1 MGRDQDGGKSRN
13 GQTSEGMIDQLEGKL
28 EQIEIRLSHSQ
39 AQQENLQ
46 QDCLEIQD
54 KLNQN
59 KEKYKRAALLFA
71 DFLDDLLHQRSN
83 ILHEDIKMD
92 HLKNIPFED
101 LTKESKIEMML
112 ALLKQMQPYFSVNNL
127 AVVGQYHNQSTSYQ
141 QSILESVKFAR
152 EVQHQH
158 QESKMTSREE
168 QIEPEQDENKGTLNN
183 MLDNIKVQAT

>member
-1 MGRDQDGGKSRN
+1 M
-13 GQTSEGMIDQLEGKL
+13 
-28 EQIEIRLSHSQ
+28 
-39 AQQENLQ
+39 Q

-101 LTKESKIEMML
+101 LTKDAKIEMML
-112 ALLKQMQPYFSVNNL
+112 ALLK
-127 AVVGQYHNQSTSYQ
+127 
-141 QSILESVKFAR
+141 
-152 EVQHQH
+152 
-158 QESKMTSREE
+158 
-168 QIEPEQDENKGTLNN
+168 
-183 MLDNIKVQAT
+183 